1 MTKLILKSE
10 IMDIIPLCDDINFV
24 NKFSNKLSPRLLK
37 IIKLRHG
44 HAGTGRLKLS
54 EIALFIPRIGETGE
68 GMLTP
73 RHINSLYYSAL
84 LKIKELM
91 KNE

>member
-10 IMDIIPLCDDINFV
+10 IIDIIPLCDDINFV
-24 NKFSNKLSPRLLK
+24 NKFANKLSPRLLK

-44 HAGTGRLKLS
+44 HSGTRKLKLS
-54 EIALFIPRIGETGE
+54 EIALFIPRINVANVR
-68 GMLTP
+68 MLTP